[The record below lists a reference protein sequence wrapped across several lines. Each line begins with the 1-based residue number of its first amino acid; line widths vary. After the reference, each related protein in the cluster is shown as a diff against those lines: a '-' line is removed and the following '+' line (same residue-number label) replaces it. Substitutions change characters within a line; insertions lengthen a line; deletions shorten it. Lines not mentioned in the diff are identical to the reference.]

1 MSDGNGT
8 HEGIGKSDRT
18 GGGSGGGTRT
28 TGTIFNV
35 QRGSFHDGPG
45 IRTTV
50 FLKGCPL
57 RCPWC
62 HNPEGISP
70 APEVLVS
77 ESRCLACRSCST
89 ACPRPEGPL
98 PAGGTLGRDGCL
110 ACRACV
116 AACPSAARE
125 VAGRRA
131 TVAEVLAEVLRDRPV
146 YEESGGGV
154 TFSGGEPL
162 AQPEFLLAALE
173 ACRREGLH
181 ATVDT
186 CGFAPRET
194 ALAVAARADL
204 LLWDVKTLDPQRHLA
219 LTGVPL
225 APILSNLAAV
235 SGTGVPIWLRIPV
248 IPGVNDD
255 EASVA
260 GAATLAARTPSVRR
274 VSLLPYHRTAIGKR
288 DRLGRGADCGPI
300 ASANLAQTPPP
311 APARMA
317 ALAALF
323 APTGIETTIGG

>member
-1 MSDGNGT
+1 MTRTAAGDG
-8 HEGIGKSDRT
+8 
-18 GGGSGGGTRT
+18 T
-28 TGTIFNV
+28 TGTVFNV

-70 APEVLVS
+70 APEVLWS
-77 ESRCLACRSCST
+77 AGRCLSCGSCSA
-89 ACPRPEGPL
+89 ACPRPDGPL
-98 PAGGTLGRDGCL
+98 AAGEPLGRDGCT

-116 AACPSAARE
+116 EACPSGARE
-125 VAGRRA
+125 VAGR
-131 TVAEVLAEVLRDRPV
+131 VASVGEVMSVVLRDRAV

-162 AQPEFLLAALE
+162 AQPSFLLALLE
-173 ACRREGLH
+173 ECRREELH
-181 ATVDT
+181 VTVDT

-194 ALAVAARADL
+194 ALAVAARTDL
-204 LLWDVKTLDPQRHLA
+204 LLWDVKTLDPARHRE

-225 APILSNLAAV
+225 EPILENLAAV
-235 SGTGVPIWLRIPV
+235 SRMGVQIWLRLPV

-260 GAATLAARTPSVRR
+260 AAVELAARTPSVRR
-274 VSLLPYHRTAIGKR
+274 VGLLPYHRTANGKR
-288 DRLGRGADCGPI
+288 ARLGRRE
-300 ASANLAQTPPP
+300 TPPGSDP
-311 APARMA
+311 SAIALADVSSPTPERMA
-317 ALAALF
+317 TLAALF
-323 APTGIETTIGG
+323 AATGIETTIGG

>member
-1 MSDGNGT
+1 MSSAILRNG
-8 HEGIGKSDRT
+8 
-18 GGGSGGGTRT
+18 T
-28 TGTIFNV
+28 TGTVFNV

-77 ESRCLACRSCST
+77 DSRCLDCRSCEA
-89 ACPRPEGPL
+89 ACPRPDGPL
-98 PAGGTLGRDGCL
+98 PAGGVLGREGCL

-116 AACPSAARE
+116 EACPSATRE
-125 VAGRRA
+125 VAGR
-131 TVAEVLAEVLRDRPV
+131 TTSVGEVVAEILRDRPV

-162 AQPEFLLAALE
+162 AQPAFLLAVLD

-194 ALAVAARADL
+194 ALAAAARADL
-204 LLWDVKTLDPQRHLA
+204 VLWDVKTLDPDRHLDLA
-219 LTGVPL
+219 GVPL
-225 APILSNLAAV
+225 APILENLEAV
-235 SGTGVPIWLRIPV
+235 SRTGVPIWLRLPV
-248 IPGVNDD
+248 IPGINDD
-255 EASVA
+255 EASIAKAVE
-260 GAATLAARTPSVRR
+260 LAARTPSVRR
-274 VSLLPYHRTAIGKR
+274 VSLLPYHRTANGKR
-288 DRLGRGADCGPI
+288 ARLGRETALADAP
-300 ASANLAQTPPP
+300 SPT
-311 APARMA
+311 PARMA
-317 ALAALF
+317 VLAALF
-323 APTGIETTIGG
+323 SPTGIETTIGG

>member
-1 MSDGNGT
+1 MSRAGERG
-8 HEGIGKSDRT
+8 EV
-18 GGGSGGGTRT
+18 

-77 ESRCLACRSCST
+77 DSRCLACRSCSK

-98 PAGGTLGRDGCL
+98 PAGSVVGRDGCL

-116 AACPSAARE
+116 EACPSTARE
-125 VAGRRA
+125 VAGRTA
-131 TVAEVLAEVLRDRPV
+131 TVVEVLAEVLRDRPV

-162 AQPEFLLAALE
+162 AQPAFLLSALE

-194 ALAVAARADL
+194 VLAVAARADL
-204 LLWDVKTLDPQRHLA
+204 FLWDVKTLDPESHLA

-225 APILSNLAAV
+225 APILTNLAAV
-235 SGTGVPIWLRIPV
+235 GRTGVPIWLRIPV

-255 EASVA
+255 EANVA
-260 GAATLAARTPSVRR
+260 EAAALAARTPSVRR
-274 VSLLPYHRTAIGKR
+274 VSLLPYHRTANGKR
-288 DRLGRGADCGPI
+288 DRLGRGTDPGPI
-300 ASANLAQTPPP
+300 ASATLAETPSPT
-311 APARMA
+311 PARMA